1 MKKSD
6 ILALFKILQAY
17 YGKKFDLPEKPENL
31 ELMILTWY
39 EFLAEYDYEIVK
51 VAAKRLMV
59 NSEWPPTPGEII
71 KEIEN
76 YKAPEADQLDAG
88 QAWALTLDAI
98 ERYSYFYNP
107 DQVKKSLPEKALRA
121 AEAVGLELI
130 AREGAGN
137 TYLYNHFKE
146 IYKGLCE
153 KEQHNKRL
161 PASLRKESEMLAQKF
176 KHPALEE
183 GDREDRERNR

>member
-59 NSEWPPTPGEII
+59 NSEWAPTPGEII
-71 KEIEN
+71 KEIETL
-76 YKAPEADQLDAG
+76 KVPEVEQLDAG
-88 QAWALTLDAI
+88 QAWELVLSAI
-98 ERYSYFYNP
+98 
-107 DQVKKSLPEKALRA
+107 
-121 AEAVGLELI
+121 
-130 AREGAGN
+130 
-137 TYLYNHFKE
+137 
-146 IYKGLCE
+146 
-153 KEQHNKRL
+153 
-161 PASLRKESEMLAQKF
+161 
-176 KHPALEE
+176 
-183 GDREDRERNR
+183 DR